1 MKMRIVSS
9 VMGAVR
15 RHPGRSAVAGVL
27 AAGLLGF
34 ALYWFAP
41 WNLFVDRRVDEAI
54 PVAQEGVGDG
64 QEGAPAGETVGAG
77 EDGDVAAGAGGDV
90 AEEGEGADAEP
101 RTLARGRFGD
111 LEHATTGSAVILELE
126 DGSRYL
132 RLQGLSTTNGPDL
145 RVLLSDQPPSDDWH
159 VWADGEHLD
168 LGPLKGNLGS
178 SNYEIPDGVD
188 LSAFRTAVI
197 WCRRFTVGFGVAP
210 LDGLAS

>member
-1 MKMRIVSS
+1 MRIVSS

-15 RHPGRSAVAGVL
+15 RHPGRSAAAGVL

-64 QEGAPAGETVGAG
+64 EEGAPPGETAGTG
-77 EDGDVAAGAGGDV
+77 EDGDVAAGAGGGV
-90 AEEGEGADAEP
+90 AEEEEDAGAEP
-101 RTLARGRFGD
+101 RTVARGRFSD
-111 LEHATTGSAVILELE
+111 LEHATTGSALILELE

-145 RVLLSDQPPSDDWH
+145 RVMLSEQPPSDDWH
-159 VWADGEHLD
+159 GWADGEHLD

-178 SNYEIPDGVD
+178 SNYEIPDDVD

-210 LDGLAS
+210 LDGLAI